1 LASNSESIS
10 FDCYSPEFDDRT
22 LTTYKY
28 ISLINEKSL
37 VEYLFPRLCQI
48 FLIYELDFEIM
59 SFFRYLRWKM
69 LESYLKHTS
78 VLRRLIERM
87 LGLIALNVKEL

>member
-1 LASNSESIS
+1 
-10 FDCYSPEFDDRT
+10 
-22 LTTYKY
+22 
-28 ISLINEKSL
+28 
-37 VEYLFPRLCQI
+37 
-48 FLIYELDFEIM
+48 M